1 MEEVHWA
8 SQDGER
14 CGLCPGDAVS
24 VDLGAKSRAGSQ
36 GRGGV
41 GGGGWGER
49 AAWLSLQ
56 LAFTWQARAGG
67 LDLMVK
73 TRGSYNSA

>member
-41 GGGGWGER
+41 GGGG
-49 AAWLSLQ
+49 
-56 LAFTWQARAGG
+56 
-67 LDLMVK
+67 
-73 TRGSYNSA
+73 